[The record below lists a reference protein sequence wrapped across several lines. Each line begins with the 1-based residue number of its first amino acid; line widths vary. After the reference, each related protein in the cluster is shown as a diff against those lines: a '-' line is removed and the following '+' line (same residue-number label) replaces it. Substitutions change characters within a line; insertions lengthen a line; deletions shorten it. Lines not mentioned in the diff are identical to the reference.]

1 MEENQ
6 KTSVESSGEQFE
18 TTSKAVGKRQK
29 KTVRSLK
36 VHPASTMQQ
45 VTLSVERDVLAVF
58 EDISQ
63 ATGVNRQHLMR
74 EALRMYGALLQT
86 GHRVYEVPNMVRRAS

>member
-1 MEENQ
+1 MEDSQ
-6 KTSVESSGEQFE
+6 KTSADPSGEQFE
-18 TTSKAVGKRQK
+18 ATAKAAAKRQK
-29 KTVRSLK
+29 KTGRSLK
-36 VHPASTMQQ
+36 VHQTATMQQ
-45 VTLSVERDVLAVF
+45 VTLSVDRDVLALF

-86 GHRVYEVPNMVRRAS
+86 GHRVYEVPNMIRRAG